1 MKTVYLFDATGAYIG
16 TYDAQ
21 ESPLEPGVFITPVFS
36 TSSVPPEVLPN
47 QVAVFNG
54 NSWTVQQ
61 IPEPEP
67 EMEPPV
73 PPISVTPWQIRKALL
88 AIGLLDTVEAE
99 VAASGRVTQLG
110 WQYATE
116 FVRTNPLVAELG
128 ENLGKSEAELDAIF
142 TLAKSL

>member
-21 ESPLEPGVFITPVFS
+21 ESPLEPGVFITPVLS
-36 TSSVPPEVLPN
+36 TSSAPPEVLPN

-54 NSWTVQQ
+54 SSWAVQQ

-67 EMEPPV
+67 EIAPPV

-88 AIGLLDTVEAE
+88 AVGLLDTVEAE
-99 VAASGRVTQLG
+99 VAVSGRVTQLG

-116 FVRTNPLVAELG
+116 FVRTNPLVEELG
-128 ENLGKSEAELDAIF
+128 ESLGKSEAELDAIF